1 MHYFDAEAWC
11 KSSISKKKNTLKIGQ
26 VCATSRKKIHTTETK
41 INTFTAL
48 FYRF

>member
-1 MHYFDAEAWC
+1 MQKLGVNPPFL
-11 KSSISKKKNTLKIGQ
+11 KKKIYFEDWAGL
-26 VCATSRKKIHTTETK
+26 CYFWKKIHTTETK